1 MTPLSLFSKIIIP
14 CLSAGILTACGACQV
29 STPMPEPDPAPTP
42 TPVIEPAPTPTPTPV
57 EPTPEPTGP
66 SFESTLGGK
75 IIMGVDNQPVKAT
88 FYFDLDK
95 AVITS
100 SDLSIL
106 STHAELLV
114 ANQSQRVVIAGHC
127 DERGTRQYNLA
138 LGERRA
144 NAVRDYLIS
153 EGVSSSQI
161 ETISYGEERPV
172 DSASNETAYAKNRR
186 AELHYP

>member
-1 MTPLSLFSKIIIP
+1 MSPLPLFSKIIIP

-29 STPMPEPDPAPTP
+29 STPMPAPDPAPTP
-42 TPVIEPAPTPTPTPV
+42 TPVIEPAPTPV
-57 EPTPEPTGP
+57 EPTPKSTGP
-66 SFESTLGGK
+66 SFESTPSGK
-75 IIMGVDNQPVKAT
+75 IIMGVDNRPVKAT

-95 AVITS
+95 AVIAS
-100 SDLSIL
+100 SDLNIL

-114 ANQSQRVVIAGHC
+114 ANQSQHVVIKGHC

-161 ETISYGEERPV
+161 DTISYGEEKPV